1 MSKIVARMEKMKAG
15 NLGGIQRHNQRE
27 TENHSN
33 KDIDVTRSHLNYDLV
48 NPTTINYQKRIT
60 EIINSQRSST
70 RAIRKDAVLV
80 NEWIIT
86 SDKSFFETADSKA
99 FFEDALAYFEKRCGT
114 QNIAYATV
122 HLDESTPHM
131 HLGIVPMIE
140 QRLSSKKL
148 FTREALKE
156 IQDELPAY
164 LKAQGHT
171 IERGIKGSEQKH
183 LTVEEYKVNQQEIE
197 RMTEQ
202 VTELETRAVQITQE
216 IQYEQE
222 HLDKTAQVLW
232 YHDWTATKQAFPS
245 FSMSTEV
252 TEPVTQKTQTIEVD
266 ALTPKK
272 YQFDF
277 RAVFKL
283 FREKYEQLK
292 SYLAEIKQALSQKA
306 LHLEK
311 QAETVVERE
320 KKLDSLDHKIE
331 IKHQQNEQLDKLL
344 AEKTNYIAQLEKVS
358 ELGMKMPE
366 YVKPAKL
373 NKNILL
379 VPKDKWQ
386 AKHISANAITLALS
400 FSDRVAQLEKQI
412 DKQAQHRG
420 QTYALK
426 QEIRELE
433 HEKKEL
439 KNTSIRLRNGLITLY
454 NEGKISM
461 EELRN
466 PLTEEEQRRIG
477 LEVPEPD
484 YFEQFDKQRGYEGPT
499 MGL

>member
-1 MSKIVARMEKMKAG
+1 MAKMKAG

-33 KDIDVTRSHLNYDLV
+33 KDIDVTRSHLNYDLM
-48 NPTTINYQKRIT
+48 NPTNISYQKQVK
-60 EIINSQRSST
+60 EIIDNQRAST

-86 SDKSFFETADSKA
+86 SDKEFFETADTKA
-99 FFEDALAYFEKRCGT
+99 FFEDALAYFSNRCGT

-131 HLGIVPMIE
+131 HLGVVPMIE
-140 QRLSSKKL
+140 QRLSSKQM

-164 LKAQGHT
+164 LKAHGHS
-171 IERGIKGSEQKH
+171 IERGLKGSEQKH
-183 LTVEEYKVNQQEIE
+183 LTVEEYKVNQQAVQ
-197 RMTEQ
+197 RMTEK
-202 VTELETRAVQITQE
+202 VTELETHAVKVSKE
-216 IQYEQE
+216 LQYKQE
-222 HLDKTAQVLW
+222 HLDETAQILW
-232 YHDWTATKQAFPS
+232 SHDWTTTKQAFPS
-245 FSMSTEV
+245 FSMTTEV
-252 TEPVTQKTQTIEVD
+252 VDPVTQRSQTIEVD

-277 RAVFKL
+277 RAVFEL
-283 FREKYEQLK
+283 FREKYEKLK

-306 LHLEK
+306 LNLEK
-311 QAETVVERE
+311 QAEIVAEHE
-320 KKLDSLDHKIE
+320 EKLDSLNHKIE
-331 IKHQQNEQLDKLL
+331 IKYQQNEQLDKLL
-344 AEKTNYIAQLEKVS
+344 TEKTNYIAELEKAS

-366 YVKPAKL
+366 YVKPTKL

-386 AKHISANAITLALS
+386 AKHISANSIDSALK
-400 FSDRVAQLEKQI
+400 FKEKFADLEKQI
-412 DKQAQHRG
+412 NRQAQNSF

-439 KNTSIRLRNGLITLY
+439 KSTSIRLRNELVTLY
-454 NEGKISM
+454 NEGKIS
-461 EELRN
+461 EDELRK

-484 YFEQFDKQRGYEGPT
+484 YFKEIDIQKGYEGPN
-499 MGL
+499 MHF